1 MEVITAQRE
10 TRQDPHAHLVRFY
23 DRDDE
28 LLDEVTEFL
37 DAALRADGVAIAIA
51 TGPHR
56 SELRRRLSGFG
67 VVHAGSGPWSV
78 GQVVLLDAEQTLS
91 QFMVGDQPDAARF
104 KATIGP
110 ILEQAPPG
118 KPLHAFGEMV
128 AVLCQRGNYAGALAL
143 EALWNEL
150 LRVHSFSLF
159 CGYPWSLFG
168 STAHGQA
175 FQHVCRAHTRIVE
188 AIDAGQGHSTAQL
201 QQQLRALQGE
211 VELRERSIQTLR
223 TRERELVEF
232 LENAVEGIHKV
243 KADGTILYANRAEL
257 VMLGYSWDE
266 YVGRHIADFHVDKAL
281 IRNILDRLASGQVLN
296 DEPALLRC
304 KDGSHKPVL
313 ICSNGCFEN
322 GEFRY
327 TRCFTRDASDRMA
340 REKALQQRNS
350 VVMQAPIGAVLLSG
364 EELRFELANDA
375 YCRMVGRSDIAG
387 KTFRDV
393 FPKLADSEAERLL
406 LQSMRSGQPASRSDY
421 RIRVDHGG
429 AAQER
434 FLQFNVQPVAGAADL
449 TPMLM
454 IVAVDVSDHVR
465 ARQELERSGAERER
479 LLESVREANRA
490 KDDFLAMLGHELRN
504 PLASIVNA
512 LQLMRLRGGSD
523 TSREQGIIQRQ
534 VDHLVRMIDDLLDVS
549 RITRRNV
556 VLKREVVDLSQV
568 IANAVEQVSVLIEQ
582 RQHRLHLDVERGL
595 YCDCDPARIA
605 QVVANLLANAV
616 RYTPAGGE
624 IALTSALDLQADQI
638 VVRVKDN
645 GCGMSP
651 EVLPHVYE
659 LFFQGPRE
667 IDRAQGGLGIG
678 LAVVRSLVQAHGG
691 SIEAFS
697 EGAGQG
703 SEFIVRLPAA
713 GRRDDAPAS
722 ACAGRSDRAP
732 VAKHVVLVDDNRDA
746 VDTMGDLLRA
756 RGHAVDVFHD
766 PVDAL
771 RSIVDKPPDI
781 AVLDI
786 GLPGMNGHDLGTKI
800 RAACGAACRLIA
812 LTGYGQVSDSERS
825 RAAGFDAHLIKPVE
839 IDQLV
844 RLIEAPENAAAADVA
859 C

>member
-1 MEVITAQRE
+1 MEVLAAQRE
-10 TRQDPHAHLVRFY
+10 TRPEPHAHLVRFY
-23 DRDDE
+23 DCDDE

-51 TGPHR
+51 TAPHCA
-56 SELRRRLSGFG
+56 ELRRRLSGFG
-67 VVHAGSGPWSV
+67 VVHPGSGPWSI

-91 QFMVGDQPDAARF
+91 MFMAEDQPDAARF
-104 KATIGP
+104 EATIGP

-128 AVLCQRGNYAGALAL
+128 AVLCKRGNYAGALAL

-150 LRVHSFSLF
+150 LRTYSFSLF

-168 STAHGQA
+168 SKTHAQA
-175 FQHVCRAHTRIVE
+175 FQHVCSAHTRVVE
-188 AIDAGQGHSTAQL
+188 AIDADPGHTTAQL
-201 QQQLRALQGE
+201 RQQLLALQSE
-211 VELRERSIQTLR
+211 VEHRERSIRTLR

-243 KADGTILYANRAEL
+243 GADGTILYANRAEL
-257 VMLGYSWDE
+257 SMLGYTWDE

-281 IRNILDRLASGQVLN
+281 IGNILDRLGSGQILN

-304 KDGSHKPVL
+304 KDGSHKAVL

-364 EELRFELANDA
+364 EELRFELADDA
-375 YCRMVGRSDIAG
+375 YCRMVGCSDIAG
-387 KTFRDV
+387 KTFREV
-393 FPKLADSEAERLL
+393 FPKLAGGEAERLL
-406 LQSMRSGQPASRSDY
+406 LQSMRSGQAASRSDY
-421 RIRVDHGG
+421 RIRVDREDG
-429 AAQER
+429 AEDR
-434 FLQFNVQPVAGAADL
+434 FLQFNVQPVTGAADL

-454 IVAVDVSDHVR
+454 IVAVDVTDHVR
-465 ARQELERSGAERER
+465 ARQALERSGAERER

-490 KDDFLAMLGHELRN
+490 KDEFLAMLGHELRN

-512 LQLMRLRGGSD
+512 LQLMRLRGGTD

-549 RITRRNV
+549 RITRGNV

-568 IANAVEQVSVLIEQ
+568 LANAVEQVSVLIEQ
-582 RQHRLHLDVERGL
+582 RQHRLHLDIERGL
-595 YCDCDPARIA
+595 YCDCDPVRIA
-605 QVVANLLANAV
+605 QVVANLLANAA
-616 RYTPAGGE
+616 RYTPEGGE
-624 IALTSALDLQADQI
+624 ITLTSGLDAQAGRI
-638 VVRVKDN
+638 VVRVSDN
-645 GCGMSP
+645 GCGMPP
-651 EVLPHVYE
+651 EVLPNVYE

-697 EGAGQG
+697 AGVGQG
-703 SEFIVRLPAA
+703 SEFVVRLPAA
-713 GRRDDAPAS
+713 RGHDDAQAPAR
-722 ACAGRSDRAP
+722 AGWSDRAP
-732 VAKHVVLVDDNRDA
+732 VARHVVLVDDNKDA
-746 VDTMGDLLRA
+746 VDTMAELLRA

-766 PVDAL
+766 PVEAL
-771 RSIVDKPPDI
+771 RSIVDKPPHV

-786 GLPGMNGHDLGTKI
+786 GLPGMSGHDLGAEI

-812 LTGYGQVSDSERS
+812 LTGYGQESDSEKS

-839 IDQLV
+839 VNRLV
-844 RLIEAPENAAAADVA
+844 RFIEAEEDSATSGSA
-859 C
+859 